1 MTQSGDI
8 VRGRGENSLDCIVGP
23 EGNLIKLGLLKPD
36 ESVPNVFASIESS
49 PLMLDADAIKKA
61 VTGFANRKRAREIW
75 GDDWIKDQDGIGA
88 CQGYASASA
97 VERARWLRG
106 QVDVKLSGDFAYAL
120 VNGGR
125 DNGSQLA
132 NGLRECQETGYAPE
146 STPGLVRWEYRLSR
160 MPAAAKEAAKRFRG
174 FEGYVATT
182 EAGLYSGLAQGFV
195 GVIAVH
201 VAGQYSR
208 LDRHGISL
216 GPNGPGNHAV
226 CVDDLIYDTQIGG
239 YKIDS
244 PNSWKLSWGDRGRC
258 YYTWDRHLRQTSR
271 NHKIYLL
278 RSASDDHEAENPPEL
293 KD

>member
-1 MTQSGDI
+1 MSVVGDI
-8 VRGRGENSLDCIVGP
+8 IHNPGDELDCIVGP
-23 EGNLIKLGLLKPD
+23 EGSLIKLGLLLPD
-36 ESVPNVFASIESS
+36 ADSPNVFASIESS
-49 PLMLDADAIKKA
+49 PLMMTSEQIVAA
-61 VTGFANRKRAREIW
+61 VKMTNRKPAREIW

-97 VERARWLRG
+97 IERARWMRG
-106 QVDVKLSGDFAYAL
+106 LEHVKLSGDYAYAL

-132 NGLRECQETGYAPE
+132 NGLRACQESGYAPE
-146 STPGLVRWEYRLSR
+146 STPGLKRWEWRPTR
-160 MPAAAKEAAKRFRG
+160 IPAAAHQAAKRYRG

-201 VAGQYSR
+201 VAGAYSR
-208 LDRHGISL
+208 LDRHGISM
-216 GPNGPGNHAV
+216 GGNGVGNHAV
-226 CVDDLIYDTQIGG
+226 CVDDLVYDAAFGG
-239 YKIDS
+239 LKIDS

-278 RSASDDHEAENPPEL
+278 RSASDDSQADNPPPI